1 MADTNTSLPFWRTKS
16 LAEMSR
22 PEWESLCDGC
32 GQCCRVKL
40 IDDATGR
47 LYQTTLACKLL
58 DVRSC
63 RCRNYSGRHQLVDDC
78 VALTAENIQDLSWMP
93 ETCAYRRLANGLE
106 LEWWHPLV
114 SGSAETVHEAGI
126 SVRGQLR
133 NEDKVKTS
141 KIWNYAIEQPGE

>member
-1 MADTNTSLPFWRTKS
+1 MADTNTSLPFWQTKS

-22 PEWESLCDGC
+22 AEWESLCDGC

-40 IDDATGR
+40 IDDATGK

-63 RCRNYSGRHQLVDDC
+63 RCRNYAGRHQLVDDC
-78 VALTAENIQDLSWMP
+78 VALTAENIQAPRLDAGNLRLSAAG
-93 ETCAYRRLANGLE
+93 EGKE

-133 NEDKVKTS
+133 NEDKVKPS
-141 KIWNYAIEQPGE
+141 KIWNYAIEHQDE